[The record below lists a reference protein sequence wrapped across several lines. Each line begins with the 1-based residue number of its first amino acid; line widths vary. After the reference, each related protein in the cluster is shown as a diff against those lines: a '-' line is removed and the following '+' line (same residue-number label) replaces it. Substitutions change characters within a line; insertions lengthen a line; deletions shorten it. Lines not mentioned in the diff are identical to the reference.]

1 MASSSVQLQLW
12 FLNHVGSLQ
21 FIQPTW
27 QRQVKKNCPPLKP
40 HPTNYYLVVYKKKLK
55 KKTSY
60 SKSEIRKLKIQNF
73 GLLPLTGCFHKFISA
88 TEGRNNQLFKNLNRK
103 KKIYKK
109 QVNLA
114 PIEER

>member
-1 MASSSVQLQLW
+1 MLEVCSSFSPHDKDKWKKTALLW
-12 FLNHVGSLQ
+12 SPT
-21 FIQPTW
+21 QPIITLW
-27 QRQVKKNCPPLKP
+27 CI
-40 HPTNYYLVVYKKKLK
+40 KKKK